1 MVTTVP
7 VRLVAFLW
15 MAGCVALCQQP
26 EQKRAENSLPDAPSA
41 RASTS
46 REYQT
51 VADEARASV
60 TGGRVVTGA
69 GAKGASEWP
78 DSIRAWHSGFG
89 TLGVERP
96 TASSDFLGKHL
107 YSVLVHRNSSY
118 HPLTSGS
125 LLGRATY
132 AASRPF
138 VARDVSGKSKL
149 NTSYF
154 LGVLGAAVAHTA
166 YRPYWN
172 RPASAP
178 LSDFGSTI
186 GNDAGVNLW
195 HEFEPSLQ
203 HLMKSHAPQ
212 FVLKITERVGQK

>member
-1 MVTTVP
+1 MVTLVP
-7 VRLVAFLW
+7 VRVIAFLSL
-15 MAGCVALCQQP
+15 AVCGALGQQP
-26 EQKRAENSLPDAPSA
+26 EQKSAENTLPDAPSMA
-41 RASTS
+41 AEARDRTVTDEAGSRLSSGPVGTAAASERPESVRAS
-46 REYQT
+46 R
-51 VADEARASV
+51 
-60 TGGRVVTGA
+60 
-69 GAKGASEWP
+69 
-78 DSIRAWHSGFG
+78 SGFG
-89 TLGVERP
+89 TLDAEKHKP
-96 TASSDFLGKHL
+96 ALTESSDFFGKHL
-107 YSVLVHRNSSY
+107 YPALVNRNSSY

-138 VARDVSGKSKL
+138 VARDASGKSKL

-154 LGVLGAAVAHTA
+154 LGVLGSAVAHTA

-178 LSDFGSTI
+178 LSNFGSTI

-195 HEFEPSLQ
+195 HEFEPNLQ

-212 FVLKITERVGQK
+212 FVLRIAERVGQK

>member
-1 MVTTVP
+1 MWVP
-7 VRLVAFLW
+7 VRVVAFLSL
-15 MAGCVALCQQP
+15 AVCGALGQQP
-26 EQKRAENSLPDAPSA
+26 EQKSAENRLPDAPSMA
-41 RASTS
+41 AAAKDR
-46 REYQT
+46 T
-51 VADEARASV
+51 VAEEAGSRLSSGPVGTATSSERPENLRAL
-60 TGGRVVTGA
+60 R
-69 GAKGASEWP
+69 
-78 DSIRAWHSGFG
+78 SGFG
-89 TLGVERP
+89 TLDAENHKP
-96 TASSDFLGKHL
+96 ALTESSDFFGKHL
-107 YSVLVHRNSSY
+107 YPALVNRNSNY

-138 VARDVSGKSKL
+138 VARDPSGKNKL

-154 LGVLGAAVAHTA
+154 LGVLGSAVAHTA

-178 LSDFGSTI
+178 LSNFGSTI

-195 HEFEPSLQ
+195 HEFEPNLQ

-212 FVLKITERVGQK
+212 FVLKIAERVGQK